1 MKVRWSILAALLIFV
16 PTGFANAGQGITG
29 KKFLLQSTPK
39 MVLLSK
45 DALVVPGATGGSSD
59 PRCIAAGGSDSGA
72 SLKLSD
78 GTNIVTLNMPCG
90 QWLANGAGTLYKY
103 KDSAGAPKV
112 GKLKAGLLKVI
123 SPGIGSFPV
132 PNGPATV
139 TAEVTVGTD
148 KYCMSFSGTGDGSK
162 FLVKDASAG
171 TCPGSG
177 AVCGNNIKEG
187 TEQCDG
193 TDATACPG
201 NCRGDCT
208 CPTQTCGNDV
218 REGSEVCDGVDATAC
233 PGVCQADC
241 TCPNACPQT
250 GGAADACLTY
260 TDPGSACR
268 TCVQANAPGD
278 GACPFAALGYQ
289 CLNSAYNDSCSAV
302 VNTHGC
308 ASACCPP
315 CGNNVREGIETCD
328 GTDDSACPGNCQADC
343 SCPVCGDNV
352 REGSEECDGTDDA
365 ACPGLCLTG
374 CICGGCCANFYLTGF
389 GIVSCIGGLSPSS
402 CTSGAGTP
410 GSGPEC
416 CSGICCQFASTCAV
430 ASSELDCNFLLG
442 TPHSG
447 SACMGNGRCQ
457 P

>member
-1 MKVRWSILAALLIFV
+1 
-16 PTGFANAGQGITG
+16 
-29 KKFLLQSTPK
+29 

-90 QWLANGAGTLYKY
+90 QWSANGAGTLYKY

-193 TDATACPG
+193 
-201 NCRGDCT
+201 
-208 CPTQTCGNDV
+208 
-218 REGSEVCDGVDATAC
+218 SDATAC

-328 GTDDSACPGNCQADC
+328 GTDDSAC
-343 SCPVCGDNV
+343 
-352 REGSEECDGTDDA
+352 
-365 ACPGLCLTG
+365 
-374 CICGGCCANFYLTGF
+374 
-389 GIVSCIGGLSPSS
+389 
-402 CTSGAGTP
+402 
-410 GSGPEC
+410 
-416 CSGICCQFASTCAV
+416 
-430 ASSELDCNFLLG
+430 
-442 TPHSG
+442 
-447 SACMGNGRCQ
+447 
-457 P
+457 